1 MELPGVG
8 EDKVMVR
15 GEEAPWVG
23 EVDKRER
30 PETLLPRRPSRRV
43 TSPDNNPVE
52 VEVEV
57 EETPGPGEVVPVP
70 GLVELL
76 VRTVEGGVMRVLR
89 PEVVVQAV
97 DGEASR

>member
-1 MELPGVG
+1 VQVELPGVG
-8 EDKVMVR
+8 AVKVRV
-15 GEEAPWVG
+15 EEAPRV
-23 EVDKRER
+23 EAVDRREHLA
-30 PETLLPRRPSRRV
+30 TLLPRLLSRRV

-57 EETPGPGEVVPVP
+57 TPGLEEAVPVP
-70 GLVELL
+70 GLVELS
-76 VRTVEGGVMRVLR
+76 VRTVEDGVMRVLR